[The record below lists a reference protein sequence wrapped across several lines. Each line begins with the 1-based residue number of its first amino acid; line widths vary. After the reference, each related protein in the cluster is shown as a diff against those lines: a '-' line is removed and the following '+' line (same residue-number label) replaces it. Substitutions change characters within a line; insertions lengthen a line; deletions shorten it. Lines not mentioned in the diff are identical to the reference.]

1 LASAR
6 RSYLAF
12 LFTLLDLP
20 IRPNYWDFQ
29 TKISHKIGEKTSLD
43 ILGIGAIDFFKFAI
57 PKDAIPE
64 IVYILRSNN
73 YISQWNYT
81 AGATLKHRLR
91 NGLLSIN
98 LSRNHFNNEL
108 ERFEDNTIKDPE
120 TRNLFSTSNEIENKL
135 RVNVRKSSN
144 GFTYSYGGVLQ
155 RVSYNNDFFALI

>member
-1 LASAR
+1 
-6 RSYLAF
+6 
-12 LFTLLDLP
+12 
-20 IRPNYWDFQ
+20 
-29 TKISHKIGEKTSLD
+29 
-43 ILGIGAIDFFKFAI
+43 
-57 PKDAIPE
+57 
-64 IVYILRSNN
+64 
-73 YISQWNYT
+73 
-81 AGATLKHRLR
+81 R

-155 RVSYNNDFFALI
+155 RVSYNNDFFALIRPEIRDENGLLIQPGVTNSFNTAIGFWKYGAYAQAGKTFRNQLSLSA